1 MATETKEKKSTA
13 AKNFQPLGDR
23 VFVTYTEE
31 MERTSGGIYVPDSA
45 KEKPQ
50 RGNVQAVGKK
60 VENVKVG
67 DQVLFD
73 KYSGSKLRIDD
84 EECLIPQG
92 KRDILH
98 RRIRSLLPGVLVEED
113 LIADFDVLE
122 PLADGLDITSLGFFF
137 RGIRDINPAG
147 RPFPFPRYRS
157 RKPDRRA
164 AENSLQPW
172 TSFPS
177 SA

>member
-84 EECLIPQG
+84 EDCLIL
-92 KRDILH
+92 KEEDIL
-98 RRIRSLLPGVLVEED
+98 
-113 LIADFDVLE
+113 
-122 PLADGLDITSLGFFF
+122 
-137 RGIRDINPAG
+137 GI
-147 RPFPFPRYRS
+147 F
-157 RKPDRRA
+157 
-164 AENSLQPW
+164 NS
-172 TSFPS
+172 
-177 SA
+177 